1 MKRIYFISTLLLIAI
16 TLFSCSSDDSTT
28 PEEEQQ
34 TDPNAIVTI
43 PDANFKEALI
53 NYDNPVI
60 DTNNDG
66 EIQVSEAEA
75 IFELWVIN
83 KGIRN
88 LKGIEAFKNI
98 DKLYASS
105 NGDLDTMDL
114 TENTELEVLDVSF
127 TELASI
133 NLTENFKLREL
144 DCFSC
149 NFLATLTYPT
159 NGGVLEDINLSNT
172 VLTTINASALPELK
186 YVACRNTKIT
196 ELDFSE
202 NSLFIQLFADNN
214 PLLQSVNVK
223 NGNNVAIIDLQV
235 FNSSNLTT
243 ICVDDVAYANAQD
256 PDRWKKD
263 AGAAYSSTCN

>member
-1 MKRIYFISTLLLIAI
+1 MKRIYFIPTLLLMVI

-34 TDPNAIVTI
+34 ADPNTIVTI
-43 PDANFKEALI
+43 PDENFKEALI

-105 NGDLDTMDL
+105 NGNLDTMDL

-133 NLTENFKLREL
+133 NLIENYKLREL

-149 NFLATLTYPT
+149 NFLVTLIYPT

-172 VLTTINASALPELK
+172 ILTSINASALPGLK
-186 YVACRNTKIT
+186 YVACRNTKII
-196 ELDFSE
+196 ELDFSD

-214 PLLQSVNVK
+214 PLLQNVNVK
-223 NGNNVAIIDLQV
+223 TGNINAIIDLQV
-235 FNSSNLTT
+235 FNSPNLTS

-263 AGAAYSSTCN
+263 SNVIYTTNCN

>member
-1 MKRIYFISTLLLIAI
+1 MRTINFFAFLFISLTMLL
-16 TLFSCSSDDSTT
+16 SCNSSDDNST
-28 PEEEQQ
+28 PEEEQ
-34 TDPNAIVTI
+34 TDPNSIVII

-53 NYDNPVI
+53 MYDNPVI

-66 EIQVSEAEA
+66 EIQVSEAEV

-88 LKGIEAFKNI
+88 LQGVEAFKNI

-114 TENTELEVLDVSF
+114 TENKELEVLDVSF
-127 TELASI
+127 TELASL

-149 NFLATLTYPT
+149 SFLATLTYPT

-172 VLTTINASALPELK
+172 ILTTINTSLLPELK
-186 YVACRNTKIT
+186 YVACRNTKVT
-196 ELDFSE
+196 ELDFSD

-214 PLLQSVNVK
+214 PLLQEVNVK
-223 NGNNVAIIDLQV
+223 NGNNTAIIDLQV
-235 FNSSNLTT
+235 FNSPNLTS
-243 ICVDDVAYANAQD
+243 ICVDDIAYANAQD
-256 PDRWKKD
+256 LDRWKKD
-263 AGAAYSSTCN
+263 SNVIYTTNCN